1 MGLLKNM
8 VRAMKGRTGK
18 VLGGVAAVLFLIPV
32 PALGITFLAPW
43 SFSGVQV
50 NAPAPPAPV
59 VLDSPDG
66 QSTLFTVDLGKA
78 GQVNAGT
85 PTTPTSPGNPGAIS
99 FFTAQRPIN
108 VAGAQSVRVF
118 QGYQT
123 LLQGGTVQSF
133 VYFWQPQGANTAS
146 QFVNVL
152 PNFSFAQGIRYGN
165 VYTQN
170 ATQDVNLAAG
180 NYTIVVRLKYK
191 VDRFGIWDNSK
202 PAPGSPYVFSFVTL

>member
-1 MGLLKNM
+1 MGLMTNV
-8 VRAMKGRTGK
+8 VRALKGRTGK
-18 VLGGVAAVLFLIPV
+18 VLGGVAAALFLIPV
-32 PALGITFLAPW
+32 PALGISFLGPW
-43 SFSGVQV
+43 SFTSVQV
-50 NAPAPPAPV
+50 NAPAPPPPLV
-59 VLDSPDG
+59 VDPTSS
-66 QSTLFTVDLGKA
+66 STYFIVDMGKA

-108 VAGAQSVRVF
+108 VTGSDTVRVL

-123 LLQGGTVQSF
+123 LIQGGTVQSF

-146 QFVNVL
+146 NFVNVL

-165 VYTQN
+165 VYTKN
-170 ATQDVNLAAG
+170 DSQDINLAAG

-191 VDRFGIWDNSK
+191 VDRFGIWDNSA
-202 PAPGSPYVFSFVTL
+202 PAPGSPYIFSFVTL